1 MNHKCQYCGKALN
14 KSVGE
19 INRARKM
26 GLKLYCNLQCSGKAH
41 RLNKSQ
47 QQLKDEKW
55 WYDAFNRE
63 FMRDV
68 IKEKKAAAFKK
79 DYAANPEKYR
89 KERQRRKEYHNEY
102 CRSPAYR
109 EKKQSYDQK
118 YCAIKKYGEYA
129 ESALIIREIEKLID
143 KNQSRQDRNC
153 HNKTQQRKRLW
164 KSSMRLT

>member
-1 MNHKCQYCGKALN
+1 MKHKCQYCGKVFN
-14 KSVGE
+14 KSVGK
-19 INRARKM
+19 INRAKKM
-26 GLKLYCNLQCSGKAH
+26 GMKLYCNLQCSGKAH

-47 QQLKDEKW
+47 QQMKDEKW

-63 FMRDV
+63 FMRDI
-68 IKEKKAAAFKK
+68 IKEKKAAYFKK

-89 KERQRRKEYHNEY
+89 LARKSQKENHLRYISTPE
-102 CRSPAYR
+102 YR
-109 EKKQSYDQK
+109 EWKKGYDEK
-118 YCAIKKYGEYA
+118 YLANKKYGEYA
-129 ESALIIREIEKLID
+129 ESALLIREIEKLID